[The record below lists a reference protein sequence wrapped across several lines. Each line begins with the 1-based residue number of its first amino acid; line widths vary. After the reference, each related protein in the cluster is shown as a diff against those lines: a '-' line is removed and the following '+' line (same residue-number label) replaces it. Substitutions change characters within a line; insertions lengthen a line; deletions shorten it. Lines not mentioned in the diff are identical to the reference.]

1 MSERRD
7 SNSRPQPWQGC
18 ALPTELLSHGIYI
31 RGRERIRTAVRG
43 FADLCLAARPPDPMI
58 LRTRLF
64 RFGSANIKLFIK
76 PILFF

>member
-1 MSERRD
+1 
-7 SNSRPQPWQGC
+7 
-18 ALPTELLSHGIYI
+18 
-31 RGRERIRTAVRG
+31 
-43 FADLCLAARPPDPMI
+43 MI